1 MNKNSGKISINSN
14 GFLYVKMFVI
24 LSILKV
30 EYWWSEN
37 LKSEM
42 LQNPKLLM
50 PTGEKG
56 TLALVWPITVLKVY
70 FKIHWK
76 YYVKSPKA
84 MGHRK
89 YMWNINEFCV

>member
-14 GFLYVKMFVI
+14 GFLFKYVKMFVI

-30 EYWWSEN
+30 EYRWSEN

-56 TLALVWPITVLKVY
+56 TLALVWLITVLKV
-70 FKIHWK
+70 HWM

-89 YMWNINEFCV
+89 YMWNINDFCV